1 MQPQSEILQKVGEEM
16 IDDAKSVGASV
27 INRLHSKIDARK
39 GDAAA
44 QLQSVSSTFERAALT
59 VDADAPDWL
68 RPALEQGARQV
79 QKFADTLHQNDSR
92 DIAGQVNEFAKKS
105 PGTFLG
111 TCAVIG
117 FVAARVF
124 KAGSNE
130 NTPPQPGAI
139 TPEKSLSTSLSP
151 NTHQPSGF
159 AARGM
164 AE

>member
-1 MQPQSEILQKVGEEM
+1 M

-68 RPALEQGARQV
+68 RSALEQGARQV

-92 DIAGQVNEFAKKS
+92 DIAGQVNEFAKNS

-111 TCAVIG
+111 TRAVIG

-130 NTPPQPGAI
+130 NTPPQPGSHHA
-139 TPEKSLSTSLSP
+139 
-151 NTHQPSGF
+151 
-159 AARGM
+159 
-164 AE
+164 